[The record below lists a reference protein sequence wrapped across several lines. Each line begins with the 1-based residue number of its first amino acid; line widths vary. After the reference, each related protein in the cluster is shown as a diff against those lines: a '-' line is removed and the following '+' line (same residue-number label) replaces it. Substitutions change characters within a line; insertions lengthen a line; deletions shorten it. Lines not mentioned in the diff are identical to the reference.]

1 MTFGKGSLRKPQDA
15 KRAAVVGSLP
25 SKRQAFVDMSPDNN
39 HRGSEDEEDE
49 DFKPVIVG
57 EDFGM
62 NLKTSDE
69 QR

>member
-1 MTFGKGSLRKPQDA
+1 MVA
-15 KRAAVVGSLP
+15 GSLP
-25 SKRQAFVDMSPDNN
+25 TKRQAFVEMSPDNN
-39 HRGSEDEEDE
+39 QGGSEDEEDE

>member
-1 MTFGKGSLRKPQDA
+1 LTFGKGPQKKPLEP
-15 KRAAVVGSLP
+15 KRVAAGSMP
-25 SKRQAFVDMSPDNN
+25 MKRQVFVEMSPDNN
-39 HRGSEDEEDE
+39 HGGSEDEEDE

-62 NLKTSDE
+62 NLKSSDE

>member
-1 MTFGKGSLRKPQDA
+1 MPL
-15 KRAAVVGSLP
+15 
-25 SKRQAFVDMSPDNN
+25 KRQAFVEMSPDNN
-39 HRGSEDEEDE
+39 HGGSEDEEDE

-57 EDFGM
+57 EDYGI

>member
-1 MTFGKGSLRKPQDA
+1 MTFGKGPKKKPQES
-15 KRAAVVGSLP
+15 KRVVAGSLP
-25 SKRQAFVDMSPDNN
+25 TKRQAFVEMSPDNN
-39 HRGSEDEEDE
+39 QGGSEDEEDE

>member
-1 MTFGKGSLRKPQDA
+1 
-15 KRAAVVGSLP
+15 
-25 SKRQAFVDMSPDNN
+25 MSPDNN
-39 HRGSEDEEDE
+39 HGGYEDEEDE